1 MVIPYQATKLAIWDS
16 SKFNSHQYF
25 QLYSCIL
32 RKDPIYYSPISP
44 FSTLTA
50 NYVMLTL
57 TLCQMNPFLLHK
69 TEKQRNRGANPPPQ
83 PALKDGR
90 GFSPLMFQMCI
101 LFSMTYI

>member
-1 MVIPYQATKLAIWDS
+1 MMIPYQATKLAIWDS

-32 RKDPIYYSPISP
+32 RKNPIYYSPISP

-69 TEKQRNRGANPPPQ
+69 QRDKGTGGPTPPP
-83 PALKDGR
+83 PPTSLERWKGV
-90 GFSPLMFQMCI
+90 
-101 LFSMTYI
+101 